1 MILLV
6 YLLWIIIVDSI
17 CVVYMYIIYG
27 LIVVSIYAA
36 LQRLNYV
43 YVCAFYI
50 SCFLEKY
57 IYLFILNINSHIYF
71 LDYKLKNFNFN
82 IKTIVYVYIYI
93 YSHSLNSTAF
103 KLINKLIRLETQQ
116 NKNIYIQISLLLYL
130 YY

>member
-50 SCFLEKY
+50 SCFFRRKKNEKY
-57 IYLFILNINSHIYF
+57 IYLFIYF
-71 LDYKLKNFNFN
+71 K
-82 IKTIVYVYIYI
+82 
-93 YSHSLNSTAF
+93 
-103 KLINKLIRLETQQ
+103 
-116 NKNIYIQISLLLYL
+116 
-130 YY
+130 

>member
-17 CVVYMYIIYG
+17 CVVYMYING

-50 SCFLEKY
+50 SCFLEKKKWK
-57 IYLFILNINSHIYF
+57 IYLFIYF
-71 LDYKLKNFNFN
+71 K
-82 IKTIVYVYIYI
+82 
-93 YSHSLNSTAF
+93 
-103 KLINKLIRLETQQ
+103 
-116 NKNIYIQISLLLYL
+116 
-130 YY
+130 